1 MKKGI
6 LKKLSWFLLIF
17 AMAITTVLLTG
28 PVETKAATTDDDE
41 WTTVYQT
48 LNTVENGYAGVEKKI
63 DITLTENDGVG
74 IYIMVDEPSSGM
86 INVYDKAGNKLD
98 TGYFSSYDFSLQ
110 TVEQYVVYG
119 YGYVPY
125 VDLKEGDYSI
135 GYTFDTDTQFLTVI
149 QQKNVVATMSQT
161 KMTLT
166 AGFTD
171 KLSVSGGAVKSWS
184 SKNKAIATV
193 DKKGKVTAKKT
204 GNTTI
209 VATLKN
215 GKTLTCKVKVV
226 ANKYKDTKLTT
237 GNCPYGDVY
246 CAAYAASFDKSG
258 NLVIKAQ
265 CVNRYYHKV
274 TGFQNI
280 KITVIDQNGKKVATH
295 KISSLSA
302 NISTQ
307 SAKTLTFTI
316 KKSELKKKKIDLRNS
331 KIKLN
336 GKYKYSYYY

>member
-6 LKKLSWFLLIF
+6 LKKLSCLLLIF
-17 AMAITTVLLTG
+17 AMAMTTVLVTDSM
-28 PVETKAATTDDDE
+28 EAQAATTDDDA

-48 LNTVENGYAGVEKKI
+48 LTNVENGYANVEKKI

-74 IYIMVDEPSSGM
+74 IYIMVDVPASGM
-86 INVYDKAGNKLD
+86 INIYDNAGNKLD

-110 TVEQYVVYG
+110 TVGQYVVYG

-125 VDLKEGDYSI
+125 VDLKEGDYSV
-135 GYTFDTDTQFLTVI
+135 GYTFDTDTPFLTVI
-149 QQKNVVATMSQT
+149 QQKEVVATMSQT

-166 AGFTD
+166 AGFAD
-171 KLSVSGGAVKSWS
+171 KLSVSGGSVKSWS
-184 SKNKAIATV
+184 SKNKSIATV
-193 DKKGKVTAKKT
+193 DQKGKVTAKKA
-204 GNTTI
+204 GNTTV
-209 VATLKN
+209 VATLNN
-215 GKTLTCKVKVV
+215 GKKLTCKVKVA

-246 CAAYAASFDKSG
+246 CAAYAASFDKKG

-265 CVNRYYHKV
+265 CVNNYYHKV
-274 TGFQNI
+274 TGFKNV
-280 KITVIDQNGKKVATH
+280 KITVIDENGKKVATH

-316 KKSELKKKKIDLRNS
+316 KKSELKKKKIDLRNA
-331 KIKLN
+331 KIKLD